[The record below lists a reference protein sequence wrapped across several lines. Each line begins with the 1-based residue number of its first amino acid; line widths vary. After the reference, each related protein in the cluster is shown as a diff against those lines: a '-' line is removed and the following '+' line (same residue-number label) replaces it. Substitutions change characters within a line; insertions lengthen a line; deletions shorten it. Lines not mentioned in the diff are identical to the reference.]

1 MAGLMLRLKHAVRLW
16 RDMSGYALTNGAYWV
31 FPLMILLAVATT
43 VIVATEAAVPFTIYT
58 FF

>member
-1 MAGLMLRLKHAVRLW
+1 MAGLILRLRHAFLLSC
-16 RDMSGYALTNGAYWV
+16 DLGGYALTNGAYWV
-31 FPLMILLAVATT
+31 FPMMVLLAVAAA